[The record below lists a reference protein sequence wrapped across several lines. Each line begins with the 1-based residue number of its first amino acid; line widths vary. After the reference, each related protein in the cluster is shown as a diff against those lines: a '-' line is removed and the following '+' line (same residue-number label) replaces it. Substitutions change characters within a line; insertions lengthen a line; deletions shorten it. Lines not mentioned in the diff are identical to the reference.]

1 MQQVIAELK
10 NAYRNSAEGQKS
22 CMVCLVCI
30 RNARKIIDSEIT
42 IRELLE
48 YSEVPIHY
56 RKEVS
61 IYELLYD
68 YDNDKWYGDTI
79 HGLKEYEEWQKNY
92 GTLVESIG
100 ATYAYAVPYHY

>member
-10 NAYRNSAEGQKS
+10 SAYRNSAEGQKS

-30 RNARKIIDSEIT
+30 RNARKIINSEIT

-61 IYELLYD
+61 M
-68 YDNDKWYGDTI
+68 
-79 HGLKEYEEWQKNY
+79 GLNLSKYVKEK
-92 GTLVESIG
+92 
-100 ATYAYAVPYHY
+100 